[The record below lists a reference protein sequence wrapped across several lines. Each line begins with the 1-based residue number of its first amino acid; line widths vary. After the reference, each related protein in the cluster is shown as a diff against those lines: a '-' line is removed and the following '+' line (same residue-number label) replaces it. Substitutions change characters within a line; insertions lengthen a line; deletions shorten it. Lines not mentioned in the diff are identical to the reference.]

1 MPVPNGERLMMKKMV
16 QLGASDDEIIA
27 VLLLLTTKEQRLEM
41 LLWLK
46 NNGKATVS
54 DMLKKAS
61 TIKQTRK

>member
-1 MPVPNGERLMMKKMV
+1 MSVPNGERLMMKKMV
-16 QLGASDDEIIA
+16 QLGASDDEIIS

-46 NNGKATVS
+46 NNSEATVS

-61 TIKQTRK
+61 TIKRTKK